1 MIKARRLGP
10 MVGLFVVA
18 FVFALMLTV
27 TMVSNTYAC
36 GPGGTCYKYFDP
48 CPFDCGGIPCTVMYP
63 LGGEGP
69 CCGEPIDYRC
79 NLPVEP

>member
-36 GPGGTCYKYFDP
+36 GEGGRCVQYYEV
-48 CPFDCGGIPCTVMYP
+48 CPFDCDGNPCDVFYP
-63 LGGEGP
+63 LGGDGP
-69 CCGEPIDYRC
+69 CCGEAMSYVCWIPI
-79 NLPVEP
+79 P